1 MQDGVTLDGCIQDS
15 KERQNKA
22 KKKLLEMSLPE
33 RVTGNIQETGPKSL
47 LLLPTGFLM

>member
-22 KKKLLEMSLPE
+22 KKKKKLLEMSLPE
-33 RVTGNIQETGPKSL
+33 RGTENIQET
-47 LLLPTGFLM
+47 